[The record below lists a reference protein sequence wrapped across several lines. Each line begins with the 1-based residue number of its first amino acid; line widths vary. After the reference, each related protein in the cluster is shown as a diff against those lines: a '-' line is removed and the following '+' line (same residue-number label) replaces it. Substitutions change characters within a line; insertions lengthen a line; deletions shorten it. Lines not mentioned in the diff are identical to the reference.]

1 MFSGFRKAP
10 STESSDFTSE
20 SNARLQQSAQG
31 LFTSDLSINEFA
43 LLKQAGFEPL
53 GLVMGSSIYHIGL
66 QTANWGQNQELD
78 VITQAMYHARELAM
92 SRMEHEADA
101 LQADGVVGMRL
112 EVSLSEWGE
121 SLAEFVAVGTAVRAP
136 KGEPHRTFEGLH
148 ASARPFTSDLSGQD
162 LWTLRQVG
170 YRPLGLVMGVCVYHV
185 AHQGLMQSLK
195 TLGRN
200 TEMINFSQALYNA
213 RELAMSRMQAEAAKL
228 NAKGVV
234 GVQVTE
240 RSFGWGSH
248 VIEFMAVG
256 TAVTPLEGA
265 YRQIAPNMT
274 LDLNG

>member
-265 YRQIAPNMT
+265 HGQIAPNMT